1 MLTKPVLHSTSTM
14 ATSSNSSTTIPSPSP
29 IISGMPRSC
38 RSAQLQD
45 FLTGFEKE
53 PSKTLSKKVGDTV
66 VDEPNPAHALWVSCN
81 QAVLGYL
88 FTSLSHEVL
97 TGVATLTSSV
107 KVWLLLLR
115 QRRFPCPRWW
125 SRSRCGRGRGTS
137 HPPHFGNNNNSKS
150 GSCSTDIRPH
160 CKVRLRLGH
169 TTNICWYR
177 FDEEYLP
184 EPKSAAAASTSHR
197 NDPS

>member
-1 MLTKPVLHSTSTM
+1 MLTKPVLP
-14 ATSSNSSTTIPSPSP
+14 NSSTTIPWPSP

-45 FLTGFEKE
+45 FLTGFEE

-66 VDEPNPAHALWVSCN
+66 VDEPNPTHALWVSHN

-88 FTSLSHEVL
+88 FTSLSREVL
-97 TGVATLTSSV
+97 TRVATLTSSV
-107 KVWLLLLR
+107 EVWLLLLC
-115 QRRFPCPRWW
+115 QRRFSCPRWW
-125 SRSRCGRGRGTS
+125 SRSRRGRGRGTS
-137 HPPHFGNNNNSKS
+137 HPPHSGNNNNSKS